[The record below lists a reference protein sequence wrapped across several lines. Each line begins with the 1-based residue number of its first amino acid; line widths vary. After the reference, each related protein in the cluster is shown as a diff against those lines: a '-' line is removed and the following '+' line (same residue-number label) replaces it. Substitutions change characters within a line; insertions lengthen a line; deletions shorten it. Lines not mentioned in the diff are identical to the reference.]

1 MRRTLSS
8 AFPRLARVLD
18 PRGVVRWRDGATAAA
33 RDSLWIR
40 PTSTS
45 AVEEGWESHG
55 DDASAMVEVDGPPL
69 LPAALKAPDDLV
81 ALLSAADGEDLIDGV
96 HRLSSRSE
104 GIVELP
110 EALERAVRVAV
121 RDTGATHRQVKARG
135 RSLLEALKSISRG
148 MPSPD
153 ADDAGVNAWTRR
165 GSAADVDDADAPAD
179 DDVLHAN
186 AQWGVRL
193 SARKHKRMLE
203 GLAANAALEASG
215 STKRGKGAKKP
226 PKPSEAAAAYGPLE
240 AAAYAITRLP
250 MTFAAQ
256 QRVLGELRARAP
268 SFAPETLLDF
278 GAGPAPS
285 LWAARRVF
293 GGGFG
298 FDGDPRGLGGGT
310 SVALVDASPSM
321 MAFTRRVAKIVF
333 DGEDLE
339 HLGPEMGFLSKP
351 SGRPRPDPNPWGETG
366 PVRTVAS
373 LRSLNPKA
381 SFDLVVAA
389 YSLGEIAAGT
399 RHERQQRAA
408 RGEVLDADVSAE
420 KTAGERRTE
429 ETVLA
434 LWSRVAPGGAIA
446 IIEPGTPRGS
456 KLVRR
461 ARELI
466 LEREREATERRRRN
480 GEQDA
485 LVDAHVVAPCQHD
498 RVCPMDGLQ
507 TWCHFSQRVKRMEM
521 HRQMLPRGKGAQH
534 QDERFSYV
542 IIRRVS
548 REEAREETEQRA
560 AAIASGDYLAVDDEE
575 EDDDHDDLID
585 DESEMD
591 DEEIAERR
599 AIEANVR
606 GHVVSDVAAVDEEEV
621 EDDDDEFDDDDDEFD
636 NDDEFDDEFD
646 DDDEEDEDEQTLTD
660 AVALASAH
668 EWGRMVRPP
677 IKRSGHVIV
686 DLCDAEGQLS
696 RQIIAKS
703 NAWEGGVGKSGYKAA
718 RKSKWGDLWAYRD
731 PRLMNE
737 TKVARMDEL
746 EDFFKDFEGVDA
758 NELQGMIPGM
768 GGVARET
775 PVGVGGA
782 KRRGS
787 TKRPAVVEEFMALE
801 REHGIEEL
809 VKMMEAQEEGD
820 DEEPP
825 SSNKE

>member
-1 MRRTLSS
+1 MHRTLSS

-33 RDSLWIR
+33 RDSRCIR

-55 DDASAMVEVDGPPL
+55 DDVSAMVELDGPPL
-69 LPAALKAPDDLV
+69 LSAALKAPDDLV
-81 ALLSAADGEDLIDGV
+81 ALLSAADGEDFVDRV
-96 HRLSSRSE
+96 HRLSARSE

-110 EALERAVRVAV
+110 NELERAVRVAV

-135 RSLLEALKSISRG
+135 RSLLESLKSISRG

-165 GSAADVDDADAPAD
+165 SSADDAVAPAD

-203 GLAANAALEASG
+203 GLAANAELEASG

-268 SFAPETLLDF
+268 SFTPKTLLDF

-298 FDGDPRGLGGGT
+298 FDGDSRGFGGRA

-333 DGEDLE
+333 DSDDLE

-408 RGEVLDADVSAE
+408 RGEVFEADVSAE

-434 LWSRVAPGGAIA
+434 LWSRVGPGGAIA

-466 LEREREATERRRRN
+466 LEREREATERRRKN
-480 GEQDA
+480 GEDDA

-498 RVCPMDGLQ
+498 RACPMDGLE

-542 IIRRVS
+542 VIRRVS

-560 AAIASGDYLAVDDEE
+560 AAIASGEYFAVDNK
-575 EDDDHDDLID
+575 EDDDDLDDLID

-591 DEEIAERR
+591 EEEIAERR

-606 GHVVSDVAAVDEEEV
+606 GHVVSDVAAVDEEGV
-621 EDDDDEFDDDDDEFD
+621 EDDDDEFDDDDDNDED
-636 NDDEFDDEFD
+636 N
-646 DDDEEDEDEQTLTD
+646 EDEQTLTD

-668 EWGRMVRPP
+668 GWGRMVRPP
-677 IKRSGHVIV
+677 LKRSGHVIV

-731 PRLMNE
+731 PRRMNE

-746 EDFFKDFEGVDA
+746 EDFFEDFEGVDA
-758 NELQGMIPGM
+758 NELQDMIPRT

-775 PVGVGGA
+775 PVGVGGV

-787 TKRPAVVEEFMALE
+787 TKRPSVVEEFMALE

-809 VKMMEAQEEGD
+809 VKMIEAQEEGD
-820 DEEPP
+820 DEESP

>member
-1 MRRTLSS
+1 MRDASNAVERIPS
-8 AFPRLARVLD
+8 ARACSRPTWGRSLAGWRDRRRARLALYSSDVD
-18 PRGVVRWRDGATAAA
+18 VGGRGGLGVARRRCERDGRA
-33 RDSLWIR
+33 RR
-40 PTSTS
+40 
-45 AVEEGWESHG
+45 
-55 DDASAMVEVDGPPL
+55 PPL
-69 LPAALKAPDDLV
+69 LSAALKAPDDLV
-81 ALLSAADGEDLIDGV
+81 ALLSAADGEDFVDRV
-96 HRLSSRSE
+96 HRLSARSE

-110 EALERAVRVAV
+110 DELERAVRVAV

-135 RSLLEALKSISRG
+135 RSLLESLKSISRD

-165 GSAADVDDADAPAD
+165 SSADDAVAPTD

-203 GLAANAALEASG
+203 GLAANAELEASG
-215 STKRGKGAKKP
+215 STKRGKGAKNFETERSGCCVRSP
-226 PKPSEAAAAYGPLE
+226 RSCGVRYHATSDDVRGATEGFWESSA
-240 AAAYAITRLP
+240 
-250 MTFAAQ
+250 
-256 QRVLGELRARAP
+256 RARRRSRQRRCSISARVP
-268 SFAPETLLDF
+268 RRRCGRRDGSSAAGSALD
-278 GAGPAPS
+278 GDSRG
-285 LWAARRVF
+285 F
-293 GGGFG
+293 GG
-298 FDGDPRGLGGGT
+298 RA

-333 DGEDLE
+333 DSDDLE

-408 RGEVLDADVSAE
+408 RGEVFEADVSAE

-434 LWSRVAPGGAIA
+434 LWSRVGPGGAIA

-466 LEREREATERRRRN
+466 LEREREATERRRKN
-480 GEQDA
+480 GEDDA

-498 RVCPMDGLQ
+498 RACPMDGLE

-542 IIRRVS
+542 VIRRVS

-560 AAIASGDYLAVDDEE
+560 AAIASGEYFAVDNK
-575 EDDDHDDLID
+575 EDDDDLDDLID

-591 DEEIAERR
+591 EEEIAERR

-606 GHVVSDVAAVDEEEV
+606 GHVGSDVAAVDEEGV
-621 EDDDDEFDDDDDEFD
+621 EDDDDEFDDGD
-636 NDDEFDDEFD
+636 NNAED
-646 DDDEEDEDEQTLTD
+646 DEDEQTLTD

-668 EWGRMVRPP
+668 
-677 IKRSGHVIV
+677 
-686 DLCDAEGQLS
+686 
-696 RQIIAKS
+696 
-703 NAWEGGVGKSGYKAA
+703 GVGTHGSSSYKAQWT
-718 RKSKWGDLWAYRD
+718 RYRGLV
-731 PRLMNE
+731 R
-737 TKVARMDEL
+737 
-746 EDFFKDFEGVDA
+746 
-758 NELQGMIPGM
+758 
-768 GGVARET
+768 
-775 PVGVGGA
+775 
-782 KRRGS
+782 RRGTAQS
-787 TKRPAVVEEFMALE
+787 TDHRQVQRLGGRRREERLQS
-801 REHGIEEL
+801 RTQ
-809 VKMMEAQEEGD
+809 VKVG
-820 DEEPP
+820 
-825 SSNKE
+825 